1 MNRMSPSRSQSV
13 VTAVT
18 LTGSFCRS
26 TGSFCATTVTV
37 GSVTDGCVLRIVAL
51 GTEDGAARGHEGCK
65 YDCSNHVHSRP

>member
-26 TGSFCATTVTV
+26 TGSFCATTVTG
-37 GSVTDGCVLRIVAL
+37 GSVTDGCV
-51 GTEDGAARGHEGCK
+51 
-65 YDCSNHVHSRP
+65 